1 MGAGIEVHAEIVP
14 VIEHPPAWRT
24 VMFPVTTGVH
34 MLLGCLQAVEST
46 GACVTFPHDGWNL

>member
-24 VMFPVTTGVH
+24 VMFPVPKGVH
-34 MLLGCLQAVEST
+34 MLLGCLQAVEGT
-46 GACVTFPHDGWNL
+46 GACVTFPHDG